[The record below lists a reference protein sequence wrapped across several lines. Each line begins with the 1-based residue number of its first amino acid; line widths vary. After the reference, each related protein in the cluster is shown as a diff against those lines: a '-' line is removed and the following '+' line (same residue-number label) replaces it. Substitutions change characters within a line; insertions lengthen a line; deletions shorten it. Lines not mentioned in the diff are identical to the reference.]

1 MESIYL
7 PKLLSSHNNKN
18 KNNKLIIQNNVELG
32 IYFGVNERRMT
43 MLHNISAAVINVRLY
58 NIIFLSAN
66 AQIIMS

>member
-7 PKLLSSHNNKN
+7 PKLLSSHNNTN

-32 IYFGVNERRMT
+32 IYFGVNERRMI

-58 NIIFLSAN
+58 NIIFCHD
-66 AQIIMS
+66 

>member
-7 PKLLSSHNNKN
+7 PKLLSSHNN

-32 IYFGVNERRMT
+32 IYFGVNERRMI

-58 NIIFLSAN
+58 NIIFCHD
-66 AQIIMS
+66 